1 MTKYIIRRILISI
14 PVLIGITL
22 ITFMAYN
29 LAPGDPISAMIDPSL
44 PMSGEMMQKLRQE
57 YGLDQPLP
65 VRYLIWLREAVK
77 GNLGYSFASRRP
89 VWQVILERVP
99 ATIQLTL
106 AALLIA
112 LALGIP
118 LGVYSAL
125 HQYSKLDYV
134 LTFLAFFAVS
144 VPAFFFALGAIYIFS
159 LRLDLFPTHG
169 MSTPGAEYPFWDR
182 IYHLILPATVLGI
195 ERIAGFL
202 RYTRSSVLEVL
213 GQDYMTTAHAKGS
226 AEQDG
231 VLDARLSELPA
242 IADHDRRAEHPGLV
256 RRRVHHRM
264 DLRLARHGPACHRIH
279 QCPRLSDPDG
289 YGPDRFHPGADQQ
302 SVGRYLVCCGRPT
315 HPVFVGTRSCSS
327 GFKHLFDQA

>member
-77 GNLGYSFASRRP
+77 GNLGILASRRP
-89 VWQVILERVP
+89 VWQVILEQVT

-106 AALLIA
+106 AAILIA

-118 LGVYSAL
+118 LGTIL
-125 HQYSKLDYV
+125 PGQYSKLDYV

-159 LRLDLFPTHG
+159 LRLDLF
-169 MSTPGAEYPFWDR
+169 
-182 IYHLILPATVLGI
+182 
-195 ERIAGFL
+195 
-202 RYTRSSVLEVL
+202 
-213 GQDYMTTAHAKGS
+213 
-226 AEQDG
+226 
-231 VLDARLSELPA
+231 
-242 IADHDRRAEHPGLV
+242 
-256 RRRVHHRM
+256 
-264 DLRLARHGPACHRIH
+264 
-279 QCPRLSDPDG
+279 
-289 YGPDRFHPGADQQ
+289 
-302 SVGRYLVCCGRPT
+302 RPT
-315 HPVFVGTRSCSS
+315 V
-327 GFKHLFDQA
+327 

>member
-1 MTKYIIRRILISI
+1 MTKYIIRRMLISI

-89 VWQVILERVP
+89 VGQVILERVP

-169 MSTPGAEYPFWDR
+169 MSTPGAEYPFWDH

-213 GQDYMTTAHAKGS
+213 GQDFMTTARAKGLRNKTVFWTHGFRNS
-226 AEQDG
+226 LLTLITIIA
-231 VLDARLSELPA
+231 LSIPGLFGGAFIIEWIFAWPGMGQLA
-242 IADHDRRAEHPGLV
+242 IASINARDYPTLMGTALIGSILV
-256 RRRVHHRM
+256 
-264 DLRLARHGPACHRIH
+264 LISSLLADILYAAADPRI
-279 QCPRLSDPDG
+279 
-289 YGPDRFHPGADQQ
+289 
-302 SVGRYLVCCGRPT
+302 RY
-315 HPVFVGTRSCSS
+315 S
-327 GFKHLFDQA
+327 